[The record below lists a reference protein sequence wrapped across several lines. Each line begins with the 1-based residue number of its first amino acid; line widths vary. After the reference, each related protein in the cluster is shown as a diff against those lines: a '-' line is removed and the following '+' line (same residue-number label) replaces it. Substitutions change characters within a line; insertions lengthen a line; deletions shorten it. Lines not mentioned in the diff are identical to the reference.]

1 MPNVTRSLAIAAVSL
16 GGESSIHADVAEST
30 RAERRTQRRTR
41 MRRDQ
46 AMRFLA
52 EFTSPATTAK
62 HWAANLLTND
72 RLSATND
79 CVCVCAGTSTV
90 RSLLMPPA
98 AHHSSA
104 NAAVGATSIT
114 SDVTT
119 AVAYERSASRTG
131 VAARGA
137 AGLIGADNARA

>member
-30 RAERRTQRRTR
+30 RAERRTR

-104 NAAVGATSIT
+104 NA
-114 SDVTT
+114 
-119 AVAYERSASRTG
+119 
-131 VAARGA
+131 
-137 AGLIGADNARA
+137 